1 MFNES
6 IPNKIVGNKSLDE
19 NLVNGAFNL
28 MAESA
33 FRLFK
38 NWIHKKKRGT
48 VHLTQAVL

>member
-6 IPNKIVGNKSLDE
+6 IPNKIAGNKSLDE

-28 MAESA
+28 WQNLLSDYSKIGFVRE
-33 FRLFK
+33 
-38 NWIHKKKRGT
+38 KRGT